1 VARLCQE
8 EAPDT
13 QTESTPWHNLIWVV
27 LKQGTKYVLLGL
39 ATGVGLCVVP
49 GVPVG
54 IGIGM
59 YLANKFDKQ
68 HPEQIDKGSYKVHVY
83 HPMNHDCPMEDDWQ
97 HMEQKLIARA
107 PGKALN
113 GIVQDYQGNAQLI
126 LVEEARSDTGALLF
140 YKPVRI
146 ETFRE
151 IQRRVDEI
159 QGRVDEL
166 IHPAETDR
174 LA

>member
-1 VARLCQE
+1 VSRRSAGYPNGKYSLAQPHLGGLETRHQIR
-8 EAPDT
+8 
-13 QTESTPWHNLIWVV
+13 TPRSLHRCGIE
-27 LKQGTKYVLLGL
+27 
-39 ATGVGLCVVP
+39 CRP

-68 HPEQIDKGSYKVHVY
+68 HPEPIDKGSYKVHVY

-113 GIVQDYQGNAQLI
+113 GIFQDYQGNAQLI